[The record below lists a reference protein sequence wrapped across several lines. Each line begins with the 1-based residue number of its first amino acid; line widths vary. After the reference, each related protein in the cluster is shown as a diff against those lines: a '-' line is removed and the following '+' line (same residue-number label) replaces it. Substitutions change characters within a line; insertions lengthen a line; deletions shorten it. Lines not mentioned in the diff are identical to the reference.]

1 MTVMP
6 WFVLVISG
14 ICESVWAIALD
25 RSKGFSRLIPTVVF
39 VIGLVA
45 SMGGLSYAMKHIP
58 IGTSYAIWVG
68 IGAAITAVY
77 GMLSGEDAV
86 SLIRILLIIGLVA
99 CVIGLK
105 LID

>member
-1 MTVMP
+1 MP
-6 WFVLVISG
+6 WFVLIVSG

-25 RSKGFSRLIPTVVF
+25 RSEGLSRLVPTVVF

-45 SMGGLSYAMKHIP
+45 SMGGLAFAMKHIP

-77 GMLSGEDAV
+77 GMLSGEEAI
-86 SLIRILLIIGLVA
+86 SLMRILLIIGLVT

-105 LID
+105 LVD

>member
-1 MTVMP
+1 MS
-6 WFVLVISG
+6 WLVLVVSG

-25 RSKGFSRLIPTVVF
+25 RSEGFSKPIPTMVF
-39 VIGLVA
+39 VVGLIA
-45 SMGGLSYAMKHIP
+45 SMGGLAHAMKHIP

-68 IGAAITAVY
+68 IGAAITTVY
-77 GMLSGEDAV
+77 AMFSGEEPV
-86 SLIRILLIIGLVA
+86 SLMRILLIAGLVA

>member
-1 MTVMP
+1 MS
-6 WFVLVISG
+6 WLVLILSG

-25 RSKGFSRLIPTVVF
+25 RSEGFSRIIPTMVF
-39 VIGLVA
+39 AIGLAA
-45 SMGGLSYAMKHIP
+45 SMGGLAFAMKHIP

-77 GMLSGEDAV
+77 GMVSGEDTV
-86 SLIRILLIIGLVA
+86 SLMRVLLIGGLVA

>member
-1 MTVMP
+1 MS
-6 WFVLVISG
+6 WLVLILSG

-25 RSKGFSRLIPTVVF
+25 RSEGFSRIIPTVVF
-39 VIGLVA
+39 AIGLAA
-45 SMGGLSYAMKHIP
+45 SMGGLAFAMKHVP

-77 GMLSGEDAV
+77 GMVSGEETV
-86 SLIRILLIIGLVA
+86 SLMRVLFIGGLVA

>member
-1 MTVMP
+1 MS
-6 WFVLVISG
+6 WLVLILSG
-14 ICESVWAIALD
+14 ICESMWAIALD
-25 RSKGFSRLIPTVVF
+25 RSEGFSRIIPTVVF
-39 VIGLVA
+39 AIGLAA
-45 SMGGLSYAMKHIP
+45 SMGGLAFAMKHIP

-77 GMLSGEDAV
+77 GMVSGEETV
-86 SLIRILLIIGLVA
+86 SLMRVLLIGGLVA

>member
-1 MTVMP
+1 MS
-6 WFVLVISG
+6 WLVLSLSG

-25 RSKGFSRLIPTVVF
+25 RSEGFSRIIPTVVF
-39 VIGLVA
+39 AIGLAA
-45 SMGGLSYAMKHIP
+45 SMGGLAFAMKHIP

-77 GMLSGEDAV
+77 GMVSGEETV
-86 SLIRILLIIGLVA
+86 SLMRVLLIGGLVA

>member
-1 MTVMP
+1 MS
-6 WFVLVISG
+6 WFVLVVSG

-25 RSKGFSRLIPTVVF
+25 RSQGFSRLVPTVVF

-45 SMGGLSYAMKHIP
+45 SMGGLAFAMKHIP

-77 GMLSGEDAV
+77 GMLSGEEAV
-86 SLIRILLIIGLVA
+86 SLMRILLIIGLVA

-105 LID
+105 IVD

>member
-1 MTVMP
+1 MS
-6 WFVLVISG
+6 WLVLILSG

-25 RSKGFSRLIPTVVF
+25 RSEGFSRIIPTVVF
-39 VIGLVA
+39 AIGLVV
-45 SMGGLSYAMKHIP
+45 SMGGLAFAMKHIP

-77 GMLSGEDAV
+77 GMVSGEETV
-86 SLIRILLIIGLVA
+86 SLMRVLLIGGLVA
-99 CVIGLK
+99 CVIRLK

>member
-1 MTVMP
+1 MS
-6 WFVLVISG
+6 WLVLILSG

-25 RSKGFSRLIPTVVF
+25 RSEGFSRIIPTVVF
-39 VIGLVA
+39 AIGLAV
-45 SMGGLSYAMKHIP
+45 SMGGLAFAMEHIP

-77 GMLSGEDAV
+77 GMVSGEETA
-86 SLIRILLIIGLVA
+86 SLMRVLLIGGLVA

>member
-1 MTVMP
+1 MS
-6 WFVLVISG
+6 WLVLILSG

-25 RSKGFSRLIPTVVF
+25 RSEGFSRIIPTVVF
-39 VIGLVA
+39 AIGLAA
-45 SMGGLSYAMKHIP
+45 SMGGLAFAMKHIP

-77 GMLSGEDAV
+77 GMVSGEETV
-86 SLIRILLIIGLVA
+86 SLMRVLFIGGLVA